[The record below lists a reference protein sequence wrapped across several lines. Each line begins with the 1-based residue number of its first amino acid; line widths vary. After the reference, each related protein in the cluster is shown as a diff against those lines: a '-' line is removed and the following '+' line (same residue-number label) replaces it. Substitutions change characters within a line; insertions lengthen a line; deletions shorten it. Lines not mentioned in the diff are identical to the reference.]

1 MNSNTNTRNDNL
13 GKNRIEQVRDQQEIQ
28 GRSNEQD
35 RQGSLEQA
43 GSKITETTT
52 IGPRGEQQQQN
63 WDAKRT
69 M

>member
-13 GKNRIEQVRDQQEIQ
+13 GNNNIEQVRDQQEIQ
-28 GRSNEQD
+28 GRSKEQD
-35 RQGSLEQA
+35 RQGNLEQT

-52 IGPRGEQQQQN
+52 IGARGEQQQQN
-63 WDAKRT
+63 WDGKRT